1 MTDKKPPSPSVLRQ
15 LIDYDPETGALVWRV
30 RGVSFFTDGKKSAIQ
45 SMRRW
50 NTRYAGKAALNYKGT
65 AGYFKGVIF
74 GEAYLAHRVAWAI
87 YSGSWPGNEID
98 HINGDRLDNRIANL
112 RSATRQENGK
122 NVSIGSRNTSGTI
135 GVHWEKRTLR
145 WVAQIHKNGKNK
157 FIGRFKSKDEA
168 IEARAKASAEYG
180 YHANH
185 GRKT

>member
-30 RGVSFFTDGKKSAIQ
+30 RDVSFFTDGKKSAIH

-50 NTRYAGKAALNYKGT
+50 NTRYAGKPALNYKGLK
-65 AGYFKGVIF
+65 GYFQGAILGKP
-74 GEAYLAHRVAWAI
+74 YLAHRVGWAI
-87 YSGSWPGNEID
+87 YSGAWPENEID

-112 RSATRQENGK
+112 RSVTRQENGK
-122 NVSIGSRNTSGTI
+122 NIAIGITNTSGTI
-135 GVHWEKRTLR
+135 GVYWNVSKLK
-145 WVAQIHKNGKNK
+145 WAAQIHKNGKQK
-157 FIGRFKSKDEA
+157 HIGHFKSKDDA
-168 IEARAKASAEYG
+168 ISARAKANLKYG

>member
-65 AGYFKGVIF
+65 QGYFRGEIF
-74 GEAYLAHRVAWAI
+74 GEAYRAHRVAWAI
-87 YSGSWPGNEID
+87 YSGSWPENEID
-98 HINGDRLDNRIANL
+98 HINGNRSDNRIANL
-112 RSATRQENGK
+112 RSATSQENSK
-122 NVSIGSRNTSGTI
+122 NRAISIKNTSGAN
-135 GVHWEKRTLR
+135 GVSWREDHSR
-145 WVAQIHKNGKNK
+145 WVASINKNGKLK
-157 FIGRFKSKDEA
+157 YIGSFKSKNEA
-168 IEARAKASAEYG
+168 IQARAKANAECG
-180 YHANH
+180 YHVNH